1 MHSPHDIRRTQ
12 AQRFAYLQFLYN
24 VWSNLRPDDFPATF
38 TVAIDGA
45 LGLTPEEGVRIRA
58 YLISVSLIER
68 AMSGQTVAIT
78 RQGIDLV
85 KRALA
90 SPDEETQYFPPINIL
105 HIAGG
110 VMADM
115 DLHQAIEHLV
125 DDVDKVSG
133 LATHLLNVAQSG
145 KPLPPT
151 AALNYKT
158 QLEELA
164 KQRDHL
170 RTVIARFWMLA
181 EEKGH

>member
-1 MHSPHDIRRTQ
+1 
-12 AQRFAYLQFLYN
+12 
-24 VWSNLRPDDFPATF
+24 
-38 TVAIDGA
+38 
-45 LGLTPEEGVRIRA
+45 
-58 YLISVSLIER
+58 
-68 AMSGQTVAIT
+68 
-78 RQGIDLV
+78 
-85 KRALA
+85 
-90 SPDEETQYFPPINIL
+90 
-105 HIAGG
+105 
-110 VMADM
+110 MADM